1 MALMSKADV
10 VRRRCRLRPAAA
22 LGWSPCTV
30 CTPAGQFHS
39 MSCSADSYARS
50 LHAVLTESPYKR
62 HSCGLA
68 VHAVRRVLGLLPG
81 LCEKILRNERAA
93 CTSSSLNRLQHCK
106 YHVPHST
113 LNLAP
118 HSNIN
123 LRNINIHGL
132 PHLWR
137 AR

>member
-62 HSCGLA
+62 HFCGGR
-68 VHAVRRVLGLLPG
+68 VHAVKRVLGLLPG
-81 LCEKILRNERAA
+81 LIDEYPHTDKAGVLRHQAG
-93 CTSSSLNRLQHCK
+93 TSGKVGTAEMQCF
-106 YHVPHST
+106 
-113 LNLAP
+113 
-118 HSNIN
+118 
-123 LRNINIHGL
+123 
-132 PHLWR
+132 
-137 AR
+137 